1 MDIITMKLIKQ
12 FSIIFFIY
20 SVSYILSK
28 SLKLPIPGNVI
39 GMLILF
45 LLLVFGII
53 KESHID
59 EASDILIKN
68 MSLLFVPATLAIVD
82 EYKYIKDEIIPFL
95 IICIFFVVVIMAATG
110 LSAQFFE
117 NIVNKKRKVK

>member
-1 MDIITMKLIKQ
+1 MKLIKQ
-12 FSIIFFIY
+12 FSIIFSIY

-28 SLKLPIPGNVI
+28 FLKLPIPGNVI

-45 LLLVFGII
+45 LLLVFGIV
-53 KESHID
+53 KESDID

-95 IICIFFVVVIMAATG
+95 IICIFFVIVIMAATG

>member
-1 MDIITMKLIKQ
+1 MKLIKQ
-12 FSIIFFIY
+12 FSIIFLIY

-59 EASDILIKN
+59 EASNILIKN

-117 NIVNKKRKVK
+117 NIVNKKRKIK

>member
-1 MDIITMKLIKQ
+1 
-12 FSIIFFIY
+12 
-20 SVSYILSK
+20 
-28 SLKLPIPGNVI
+28 
-39 GMLILF
+39 MLILF
-45 LLLVFGII
+45 LLLVFGIV
-53 KESHID
+53 KESDID

-95 IICIFFVVVIMAATG
+95 IICIFFVIVIMAATG

-117 NIVNKKRKVK
+117 NIVNKKRKIK

>member
-1 MDIITMKLIKQ
+1 MKLIKQ
-12 FSIIFFIY
+12 FSIIFLIY

-95 IICIFFVVVIMAATG
+95 IICIFFVVVIFCCSDNGGNWFICTI
-110 LSAQFFE
+110 F
-117 NIVNKKRKVK
+117 

>member
-1 MDIITMKLIKQ
+1 MKLIKQ
-12 FSIIFFIY
+12 FSIIFSIY

-28 SLKLPIPGNVI
+28 FLKLPIPGNVI

-53 KESHID
+53 KESDID
-59 EASDILIKN
+59 EASDMLIKN
-68 MSLLFVPATLAIVD
+68 MALLFVPATLAIVD

-95 IICIFFVVVIMAATG
+95 IICVFFVIVIMAATG